1 MSGGGNVKVV
11 VRCRPLNQRE
21 IARNSSI
28 FVRMNGNQTILEKPT
43 KDEKGPKEE
52 DIKAFTFDKS
62 FWSVEKNDPN
72 YAGQDTVYKDL
83 GEDLL
88 EHAFDGYNC
97 CIFAYG
103 QTGSGKSYSMM
114 GYGEDK
120 GIIPRACQELFDR
133 ISHTT
138 EEHLTHRVEVTYI
151 EIYNEKVRDL
161 LNPKNKDNLRVR
173 EHPRFGPYVED
184 LSRLVV
190 NSFEDIN
197 HLMDEGNKART
208 VAATNMNETSSRSH
222 AVFTIFLTQRRH
234 DVATKLNTEK
244 VARIS
249 LVDLAGSER
258 ANSSGATGARLKEGA
273 NINRSLTTLGKV
285 IAALAEQSQHEGKRG
300 RKKESFIPYRDS
312 VSEMTLTWLLKDSLG
327 GNSKT
332 TMIATISP
340 ASENYEE
347 TLSTLRYADQAK
359 KIKNKAIVNEDPNA
373 KLIRELKAELEFL
386 KDKLMLYAPEEVRQL
401 ATSNAYF
408 RGNGKQSAAAKIAA
422 AAIPASQE
430 IVFTDQDGNVRKMTR
445 EEIIEQMLSSEKLFN
460 ELNETWEEK
469 LKRTES
475 VQIEREQ
482 ALAEMGVTVAKNR
495 VGVYTPKKVPH
506 LVNLNED
513 PLMSECLMYQIKPG
527 LTLVGRQESNVNADI
542 RLTGPN
548 ILDKHC
554 YFENTNG
561 TVVLF
566 PSADSMT
573 MVNGRRIKEAT
584 KLSSGYRIIL
594 GDYHVF
600 RFNNPEEVRRER
612 NLQKSV
618 VSSNLSATEEPFKRP
633 ESPTMAEPADWRFA
647 QREAI
652 LNESDF
658 GDMDDEELEKL
669 FDDISKVRN
678 LRRSRPESR
687 MEEETSS
694 HSGSS
699 SRAVTSPAML
709 NNDSEVTDKVE
720 LSAAT
725 VSNTDVEEKLR
736 LAKEEMKRQLE
747 SQRNEYEVKLK
758 AVEAS
763 TLPADKLKSERD
775 EMRRQLQEVQDQM
788 EQVLEQQK
796 QEYENKLKRIS
807 QKLPEP
813 LLNGYTATQWKLIRK
828 TVTKWKQMR
837 DILMI
842 EAVLLNSVILKE
854 SNVIAKELGKSVLFQ
869 FCVLAH
875 EHLINSKSF
884 WEYDTNSQSNED
896 DSDVIGGSLRTPCV
910 GVRVMD
916 SKHSVVYHWSLE
928 KLKQRLQRMRNLYNF
943 IDRPMY
949 RKHFNWEDP
958 FYDHPTPH
966 FTHIGTAML
975 PMRNL
980 CVQLPFQS
988 QVHII
993 SPITDQKYGNLTV
1006 LVTPLACSPSVGKSD
1021 TFVDKETDEVSI
1033 QSDEVA
1039 DDQVQLG
1046 QQLLFEVQ
1054 IIGAEGISESDCTQ
1068 VHAQFRLSAFG
1079 NVQPYSTKDKIF
1091 CSDLISDFG
1100 NGAIELGF
1108 TQTISVVATRK
1119 TLKILKYGY
1128 MPIELYGRLQP
1139 GMIESFREWDAGREA
1154 QNDTIAEKSSATKFE
1169 RIKDARDEP
1178 LHDEQVDIFASV
1190 QLAELAP
1197 EGEYLP
1203 TQVLLNGPSSS
1214 GIFLLRQGIQRRV
1227 MFRITHTSGRQFV
1240 WEKIGKASFGN
1251 VRSVDDKGKVV
1262 EEAIH
1267 DPVPL
1272 NLLAQQ
1278 KVEYHPDGTSTL
1290 EAQGAW
1296 DSSLHEAT
1304 ILNQIT
1310 TAGHQ
1315 VQLTLEWEIETD
1327 KCEAPLK
1334 LSTQLYV
1341 QVQGRDVSTPS
1352 MLRTLITP
1360 TRTAD
1365 KITAIYL
1372 VHLRPP
1378 ATRKIN
1384 ELWRYCTTNGYVRG
1398 EEFLGNW
1405 KPRSISMVSDY
1416 QRNKSHIQHIQE
1428 VANVR
1433 QWLHLRGDENMVSN
1447 GTHMLRNTRD
1457 SIPESKVELVK
1468 NIVRIWRNA
1477 CKYTSGAEI
1486 IRTRHKAASA
1496 QEREPWKAKK
1506 ARKLI
1511 PYVTLVTTTDIV
1523 TKKGY
1528 LSYPE
1533 NADDIW
1539 VKRWIVFKRPYL
1551 HIYLNQSDS
1560 AQQGIINLSHVKV
1573 DYKKDLENMLER
1585 DNVFAIYTSN
1595 NAYLFQASSR
1605 AEMIDWIAKIDQFYP
1620 VQALK
1625 DA

>member
-1 MSGGGNVKVV
+1 
-11 VRCRPLNQRE
+11 
-21 IARNSSI
+21 
-28 FVRMNGNQTILEKPT
+28 
-43 KDEKGPKEE
+43 
-52 DIKAFTFDKS
+52 
-62 FWSVEKNDPN
+62 
-72 YAGQDTVYKDL
+72 
-83 GEDLL
+83 
-88 EHAFDGYNC
+88 
-97 CIFAYG
+97 
-103 QTGSGKSYSMM
+103 
-114 GYGEDK
+114 
-120 GIIPRACQELFDR
+120 
-133 ISHTT
+133 
-138 EEHLTHRVEVTYI
+138 
-151 EIYNEKVRDL
+151 
-161 LNPKNKDNLRVR
+161 
-173 EHPRFGPYVED
+173 
-184 LSRLVV
+184 
-190 NSFEDIN
+190 
-197 HLMDEGNKART
+197 
-208 VAATNMNETSSRSH
+208 
-222 AVFTIFLTQRRH
+222 
-234 DVATKLNTEK
+234 
-244 VARIS
+244 
-249 LVDLAGSER
+249 
-258 ANSSGATGARLKEGA
+258 
-273 NINRSLTTLGKV
+273 
-285 IAALAEQSQHEGKRG
+285 
-300 RKKESFIPYRDS
+300 
-312 VSEMTLTWLLKDSLG
+312 LTWLLKDSLG

-401 ATSNAYF
+401 AASNAYF

-475 VQIEREQ
+475 IQIEREQ

-513 PLMSECLMYQIKPG
+513 PLMSECLMYQIKHG
-527 LTLVGRQESNVNADI
+527 RTLVGRQESDVNADI

-548 ILDKHC
+548 ILDRHC

-561 TVVLF
+561 TVVLY
-566 PSADSMT
+566 PSKGSMT
-573 MVNGRRIKEAT
+573 MVNGRRINEPT

-612 NLQKSV
+612 NLHKSV
-618 VSSNLSATEEPFKRP
+618 VSSTLAAADEPFKRP
-633 ESPTMAEPADWRFA
+633 ESPTMTEPADWRFA

-669 FDDISKVRN
+669 FDDISKVRK

-694 HSGSS
+694 QSGSS

-709 NNDSEVTDKVE
+709 NNESGIADNSEV
-720 LSAAT
+720 SADT
-725 VSNTDVEEKLR
+725 VSKTDVEEKLR

-747 SQRNEYEVKLK
+747 IQRNEYEERIK

-763 TLPADKLKSERD
+763 TLPADELKSERD

-796 QEYENKLKRIS
+796 QEYESKLKRIS

-813 LLNGYTATQWKLIRK
+813 LHNGYTATQWKLIRK
-828 TVTKWKQMR
+828 VVTKWKQLK

-854 SNVIAKELGKSVLFQ
+854 ANVIAKELGKSVLFQ
-869 FCVLAH
+869 FCVLTH
-875 EHLINSKSF
+875 EHTINPASF
-884 WEYDTNSQSNED
+884 WEYDTTSQNKAD
-896 DSDVIGGSLRTPCV
+896 DGDVIVASIKTPCI

-916 SKHSVVYHWSLE
+916 SKHSVVYYWSLE

-958 FYDHPTPH
+958 FYDHPIPH

-975 PMRNL
+975 PVRNL

-988 QVHII
+988 QVHIT
-993 SPITDQKYGNLTV
+993 SPITNQKYGTLTV
-1006 LVTPLACSPSVGKSD
+1006 LVTPLAYSPNLGRPD
-1021 TFVDKETDEVSI
+1021 TFVEDEADEVSI
-1033 QSDEVA
+1033 QSDEIS
-1039 DDQVQLG
+1039 DNQIQLG
-1046 QQLLFEVQ
+1046 EQLLFEVH
-1054 IIGAEGISESDCTQ
+1054 IIGAEGIPESDCTQ

-1079 NVQPYSTKDKIF
+1079 TVQPYSAKDKIF
-1091 CSDLISDFG
+1091 CSDLINDFG
-1100 NGAIELGF
+1100 IGAIELGF
-1108 TQTISVVATRK
+1108 SQTVSVIATRK
-1119 TLKILKYGY
+1119 TLKLLKHGY

-1139 GMIESFREWDAGREA
+1139 GMIESFREWDAGRES
-1154 QNDTIAEKSSATKFE
+1154 QNDTIAEKPSVTKSE
-1169 RIKDARDEP
+1169 RLNDSRDEP
-1178 LHDEQVDIFASV
+1178 LHEEQVDIFASV

-1203 TQVLLNGPSSS
+1203 TQVLMTGPSNS

-1227 MFRITHTSGRQFV
+1227 MFRLTHTSGRQFP
-1240 WEKIGKASFGN
+1240 WERIGKASFGN
-1251 VRSVDDKGKVV
+1251 VRLVDDKGKVV

-1267 DPVPL
+1267 DAVPL

-1278 KVEYHPDGTSTL
+1278 KVDYHQDGTSTL
-1290 EAQGAW
+1290 ETQAAW

-1310 TAGHQ
+1310 TAGYQ

-1327 KCEAPLK
+1327 KCEVPLK
-1334 LSTQLYV
+1334 LSTQVYV
-1341 QVQGRDVSTPS
+1341 QVQGRDVGTPS

-1365 KITAIYL
+1365 KVTAIYL

-1405 KPRSISMVSDY
+1405 KPRNISIVSDY
-1416 QRNKSHIQHIQE
+1416 QRSKNHIQHIQE
-1428 VANVR
+1428 VANFR
-1433 QWLHLRGDENMVSN
+1433 QWLHLRGDENVLSNTN
-1447 GTHMLRNTRD
+1447 GTHMPRNAREL
-1457 SIPESKVELVK
+1457 IPESKVELVES
-1468 NIVRIWRNA
+1468 IVKMWQDT
-1477 CKYTSGAEI
+1477 CKYTSGVCI
-1486 IRTRHKAASA
+1486 
-1496 QEREPWKAKK
+1496 
-1506 ARKLI
+1506 
-1511 PYVTLVTTTDIV
+1511 
-1523 TKKGY
+1523 
-1528 LSYPE
+1528 
-1533 NADDIW
+1533 
-1539 VKRWIVFKRPYL
+1539 
-1551 HIYLNQSDS
+1551 
-1560 AQQGIINLSHVKV
+1560 
-1573 DYKKDLENMLER
+1573 
-1585 DNVFAIYTSN
+1585 
-1595 NAYLFQASSR
+1595 
-1605 AEMIDWIAKIDQFYP
+1605 
-1620 VQALK
+1620 
-1625 DA
+1625 